1 MRKKLLALVLAL
13 ALLPVVSLRAGAV
26 SMQDFSGGALSG
38 IAESGDGLLVTDTF
52 NKAVRM
58 VSGGTVTRWAGKPGT
73 ADLSGEPAGA
83 YVDGSAEDARFME
96 PWAIAPYLNGY
107 AVTDTEANVVRFT
120 DGKTVRTAAGS
131 GKSGSADGT
140 GAAVSFAR
148 PTGLAAGA
156 DGELYIADTDNGL
169 IRRLDKQGR
178 VTTWARGL
186 DEPTGLCWAGGALYV
201 AETGR
206 SRICKIVN
214 GQVAALNPGSVR
226 DSDGAYP
233 GGYVDG
239 PVEKAQFDHPQ
250 GVAVDDD
257 GAVYVAD
264 TGNSALRKIENGRVS
279 TVLSNTDGSNS
290 VVSPRGLLVRGD
302 TLLAADHFL
311 RTVLTVDLR
320 PAVFADLAADSVF
333 YPAIMTAVER
343 GITQGTSETT
353 FTPNAAVTRA
363 MFVTMLSRMHR
374 CTDGSAVINGKQS
387 FQDVAADSWYGG
399 AARWAADAGIVQG
412 NNGMFLG
419 GSAITREALVTM
431 LYRYAAGSGMDVSQ
445 RADLSAYS
453 DAGQVSAY
461 AVEAV
466 RWAVANGILN
476 GTAQGT
482 LAPKYPATRAQ
493 TVKLLVGFMER
504 AGI

>member
-1 MRKKLLALVLAL
+1 MRKRLLAVLLAL
-13 ALLPVVSLRAGAV
+13 ALLPVVSLHAGAV
-26 SMQDFSGGALSG
+26 DRKELSGGAPSG
-38 IAESGDGLLVTDTF
+38 IAAFGDGLLVTDTF
-52 NKAVRM
+52 NKTVWKI
-58 VSGGTVTRWAGKPGT
+58 SGDTVTRWVGKTGT
-73 ADLSGEPAGA
+73 ADLSGEPVGA
-83 YVDGSAEDARFME
+83 YVDGSAEEARFME

-107 AVTDTEANVVRFT
+107 AITDTAANVVRFT

-156 DGELYIADTDNGL
+156 EGELYIADTDNGL

-178 VTTWARGL
+178 VTTWASGL
-186 DEPTGLCWAGGALYV
+186 EEPTGLCWADGALYV

-214 GQVAALNPGSVR
+214 GQVTALNPGSAR
-226 DSDGAYP
+226 DSDGMYP

-239 PVEKAQFDHPQ
+239 PVVKAQFDHPQ
-250 GVAVDDD
+250 GIAVDAD
-257 GAVYVAD
+257 GAIYVAD
-264 TGNSALRKIENGRVS
+264 TGNSALRKIENGCVS
-279 TVLSNTDGSNS
+279 TVLSNSGDTDS
-290 VVSPRGLLVRGD
+290 VVSPRGLLVQED

-320 PAVFADLAADSVF
+320 PATFEDVAADSVF
-333 YPAIMTAVER
+333 YPFVMTAVER
-343 GITQGTSETT
+343 GLTQGTSETT

-363 MFVTMLSRMHR
+363 MFVTMLARMHR
-374 CTDGSAVINGKQS
+374 CTDGSAVINGKQT
-387 FQDVAADSWYGG
+387 FQDIGADSWYGG

-419 GSAITREALVTM
+419 GNAITREALVTM

-445 RADLSAYS
+445 KADLSAYS
-453 DAGQVSAY
+453 DAEQVSAY
-461 AVEAV
+461 AADAV